1 MTKPK
6 TVRKS
11 LTSNLINAKTK
22 KKVKEL
28 GEQASQLLV
37 MAKNKYESLDPKT
50 KKKVLEG
57 IAFTAGLVAT
67 AVVAKKVVS
76 KKKKTTL
83 KKVVA
88 KKKK

>member
-11 LTSNLINAKTK
+11 LTSKLINAKTK

-67 AVVAKKVVS
+67 AVVAKKVAS
-76 KKKKTTL
+76 KKKKTTA